1 LDVCN
6 EVEISPL
13 KQEEIWQL
21 DSNVS
26 NFLKKIITV
35 HRTAYQGAQIGTKI
49 PGAARF
55 NDMPAIGYTINPSLF
70 ECEVMRIH
78 FETLGKFTKGQTVP
92 DTKNFVDDAQ
102 DVNVALKVKVPE
114 LVELWMNGIR
124 SYGSSI

>member
-1 LDVCN
+1 MRRY
-6 EVEISPL
+6 
-13 KQEEIWQL
+13 
-21 DSNVS
+21 
-26 NFLKKIITV
+26 FLKKIITV

-102 DVNVALKVKVPE
+102 DVNVAMKVKVPE
-114 LVELWMNGIR
+114 LVELWMNGIK
-124 SYGSSI
+124 SYGTSI